1 MSSSE
6 ELEIDATIPYHME
19 EDGVPPRTETPPAAP
34 APAPE
39 DRPPAPPKSRKR
51 RRRRKKG
58 GMGHWEPK
66 EEAIRL
72 LPLHHHLLLAGGTI
86 GK

>member
-6 ELEIDATIPYHME
+6 ELESDATIPYHME

-34 APAPE
+34 TPAP
-39 DRPPAPPKSRKR
+39 RGQATRSS
-51 RRRRKKG
+51 KKPEEEKEEEEG
-58 GMGHWEPK
+58 GMGHRGPK
-66 EEAIRL
+66 KEAIRL
-72 LPLHHHLLLAGGTI
+72 LPLRHHLLLAGGTI